1 MPNWES
7 FQVFL
12 QDAQAASPDN
22 RQSLVDDLL
31 RERLD
36 WPWIQGNKAT
46 FIYVGMGTKRIAL
59 NLDTIKA
66 DPPFA
71 PFEHLEGTSLWYL
84 TRRFETDDLLDYLL
98 AVNDPMTPLA
108 QERNVVERISRYW
121 RIDPLNPLKINT
133 AQMTVS
139 VLRMPN
145 ARPFPDWTKFTRVP
159 RGKIIEH
166 TINSA
171 QLGFTGRKLWVY
183 TPPDYNNTPRMT
195 YPLLMMQDGQWAVGP
210 LQMPAIADAL
220 IKHGRLQPIVIA
232 MIQSGDQKERI
243 KTFVSNDK
251 HYAFLLTELLPFLQ
265 TQYRIDSTNLGVGGV
280 AVGAVGAI
288 HAALKNPA
296 VFSHLMMISPP
307 LGKGIAQEKLRE
319 YAGRFERAP
328 ILPQRIFQ
336 SVGRYEA
343 RSRFYLPAQV
353 LNQILSRR
361 QDIAYQYAEIGS
373 GHGLVGFRSILPEAL
388 AWVFPG
394 ESS

>member
-1 MPNWES
+1 MPKWDS
-7 FQVFL
+7 FQAFL
-12 QDAQAASPDN
+12 RDARATTPDN

-31 RERLD
+31 SQRLD
-36 WPWIQGNKAT
+36 WPWVQGNKAT
-46 FIYVGMGTKRIAL
+46 FIYVGMGTKRVAL
-59 NLDTIKA
+59 NLDTIKD

-71 PFEHLEGTSLWYL
+71 PFQHLEGTSLWYL
-84 TRRFETDDLLDYLL
+84 TRQFDTDDLLDYLL

-108 QERNVVERISRYW
+108 QETDVVGRISRYW
-121 RIDPLNPLKINT
+121 RVDPLNPTRMNT
-133 AQMTVS
+133 AQMNVS
-139 VLRMPN
+139 VLRMDE
-145 ARPFPDWTKFTRVP
+145 ARPFPDWTKFTRVT
-159 RGKIIEH
+159 RGKITEH
-166 TINSA
+166 SINSA
-171 QLGFTGRKLWVY
+171 QLGFTGRKLWIY
-183 TPPDYNNTPRMT
+183 TPPDYDDHPRMN
-195 YPLLMMQDGQWAVGP
+195 YPLMIMQDGQWAIGP
-210 LQMPAIADAL
+210 LQMPSIADAL
-220 IKHGRLQPIVIA
+220 IKHGQMQPIIIA
-232 MIQSGDQKERI
+232 MVQSGDQKERI

-251 HYAFLLTELLPFLQ
+251 HYAFMLTELLPFLQ

-307 LGKGIAQEKLRE
+307 LGKGIAQEQLRE

-394 ESS
+394 